1 MRFGDIDSMYRFLVL
16 SKLLVYHV
24 FIELDI
30 ALANMDSHFVDTSL
44 PYHY

>member
-16 SKLLVYHV
+16 SKLLM
-24 FIELDI
+24 FFFKLDI
-30 ALANMDSHFVDTSL
+30 ALANMDSYFVDTSL